1 MCEVRD
7 KYWNLFSLVLIV
19 LSNVIK
25 NDLLEEMNVNNA
37 FGPYRKDEIRGD
49 KSGGGG
55 EAGRLCFPLCS
66 SS

>member
-37 FGPYRKDEIRGD
+37 FGP
-49 KSGGGG
+49 
-55 EAGRLCFPLCS
+55 
-66 SS
+66 